1 MLKVV
6 FKFTTQ
12 IYASLDLWPMS
23 MATVWKALKT
33 FVYGK
38 PNLATSTT
46 QPSL

>member
-1 MLKVV
+1 MLKGV

-12 IYASLDLWPMS
+12 IYVSLDLWLMS

-33 FVYGK
+33 YAYGK